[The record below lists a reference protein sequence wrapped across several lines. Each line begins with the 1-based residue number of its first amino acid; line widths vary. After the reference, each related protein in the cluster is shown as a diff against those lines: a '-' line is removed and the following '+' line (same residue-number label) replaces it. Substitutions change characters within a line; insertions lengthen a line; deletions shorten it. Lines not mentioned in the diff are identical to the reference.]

1 MFTSRL
7 KVTFSFVLAVLT
19 VFLLPSTTLSES
31 SFAATCV
38 SKACINVYTQD
49 GQIVIEGKRS
59 SSRVKTP
66 APSHIPIPK
75 KKTVTKPRPVAP
87 KSKST
92 YVRPPVPYKHKL
104 APTVKKKTP
113 RPISLSDRL
122 VKLLPIGK
130 IAYQPARQAL
140 IKVPMIFWCDL
151 PSLFATKVSIVGE
164 VIDVAMRPAFVWSFG
179 DGGFY
184 VTTSSGAP
192 YPQGGISH
200 TYRNPGQYVV
210 ILVATWGGT
219 WTFDGASR
227 AITGEIRQTS
237 ISRVSVSRAPTIITR

>member
-1 MFTSRL
+1 MLPAT
-7 KVTFSFVLAVLT
+7 TF
-19 VFLLPSTTLSES
+19 SES

-38 SKACINVYTQD
+38 SKACINVFTQD
-49 GQIVIEGKRS
+49 GQIVIEGKRGAD
-59 SSRVKTP
+59 RVKNPTP
-66 APSHIPIPK
+66 SLKPLPK
-75 KKTVTKPRPVAP
+75 KTTATKPMPVTP
-87 KSKST
+87 QPKST
-92 YVRPPVPYKHKL
+92 YVKPWVPYKHKL
-104 APTVKKKTP
+104 TPIVKKRTT
-113 RPISLSDRL
+113 RSSSLNDRL

-130 IAYQPARQAL
+130 IAYQPARSAL

-151 PSLFATKVSIVGE
+151 PSLFSTKVSIVGE

-192 YPQGGISH
+192 YPKGGISH

-210 ILVATWGGT
+210 ILIATWGGT

-237 ISRVSVSRAPTIITR
+237 ISRVTVSRAPTVITR